1 MSFWSA
7 LVAIVAIVAF
17 AMVRME
23 RHRSGLDRPSGPADR
38 RELPPGRAAEL
49 EREMADLRDR
59 IAVLERIATD
69 DRHSRAIAEEIESLR
84 DRREGA

>member
-7 LVAIVAIVAF
+7 LVAIVAIIAF

-23 RHRSGLDRPSGPADR
+23 RHRSGLDRPSATADR
-38 RELPPGRAAEL
+38 RELSPGRAAEL

-69 DRHSRAIAEEIESLR
+69 ERHSRAVAEEIESLR